1 MLPVP
6 TLASEDT
13 VGGSTPAVDEMD
25 TVYEQLEVW
34 SRDRQAHRIWA
45 LEAKR
50 AVEYLEGIQWTEE
63 DRRALEEQKRPALVF
78 NRISP
83 LFRLIQGFFRQN
95 RADIRYL
102 PGADV
107 ASNTEIA
114 EALTHTVKQIDEVTQ
129 AKWGE
134 AEVFKDGM
142 AAGRGYKDIRL
153 DYERN
158 ALGQV
163 EQKPLDPFSVYLD
176 CDADEYDIAEHN
188 HVTVNRYMSLNQVA
202 MLYGGAQAKDL
213 FDRIGDRRAIMSADM
228 VIGDSDEIAPQ
239 RFFGLEDYLRDVP
252 EQWHHFGGA
261 LRGTYPMEHLD
272 RARKLLRV
280 LDRQHRQ
287 LKRCRYAV
295 DVDTGDKVVL
305 PDQWDDDRVRMM
317 LQQMQG
323 RNYRVTILP
332 GVRWAWRWTVTC
344 MDKVLWDDWSPYET
358 PTIIGFFP
366 YFRRGVTPSFCRDLI
381 DPQNE
386 VNKRRSALIH
396 AIMVSANPGWVYEEG
411 SLDPESEDALE
422 DHGGAPGLNLRY
434 RQGREAPKRI
444 QPGVPPQGLRLLDQ
458 EAQNDLKEISGVNDS
473 ALGNVDRVQ
482 SGRAIEARQRQ
493 AIISHEVAFDNMA
506 RFRELRGRKLL
517 EIVQTYYTTERLVR
531 TLGDDG
537 QMQER
542 AINRR
547 MAADRIVNDL
557 TTGRY
562 LVAIDEAP
570 ASSTF
575 LQAQFE
581 EGMELVKAGVMPM
594 QIAADVLVD
603 LSTMPRKEEI
613 KRRIAMAQQA
623 AMGMPPGG
631 PGGVPPGGP
640 MPGARP
646 GPPGRGGPSLPG
658 PGGPPASGM
667 VPPQPRPM
675 PNAPMPRP
683 MPPRPPGAPPVQAGP
698 MGAPMRRPMP
708 R

>member
-1 MLPVP
+1 MLPIP
-6 TLASEDT
+6 TPASDDT
-13 VGGSTPAVDEMD
+13 VGGSAPPADEMD
-25 TVYEQLEVW
+25 TIYEQLDVW
-34 SRDRQAHRIWA
+34 TRDRQAHRIWA
-45 LEAKR
+45 TEAKR
-50 AVEYLEGIQWTEE
+50 AVEYLEGHQWTEE
-63 DRRALEEQKRPALVF
+63 DKRALTEQGRPALVF

-83 LFRLIQGFFRQN
+83 LFRLIQGFYRQN

-107 ASNTEIA
+107 SSNAEIA
-114 EALTHTVKQIDEVTQ
+114 DALTHTVKQIDEITQ

-142 AAGRGYKDIRL
+142 AAGRGFMEIRL
-153 DYERN
+153 GYERN

-163 EQKPLDPFSVYLD
+163 EQQPLDPFSTYLD
-176 CDADEYDIAEHN
+176 CDADSYDIAEHN
-188 HVTVNRYMSLNQVA
+188 HVTVNRYMSLNQIA
-202 MLYGGAQAKDL
+202 MLYGGVQAQDL
-213 FDRIGDRRAIMSADM
+213 YDRVGQRRAIMSAD
-228 VIGDSDEIAPQ
+228 VILGDTDEIAPS

-252 EQWHHFGGA
+252 EQFHRFGGA
-261 LRGTYPMEHLD
+261 LIGTLPMEHVD
-272 RARKLLRV
+272 RHRKLFRV
-280 LDRQHRQ
+280 LDRQHKR

-305 PDQWDDDRVRMM
+305 PDQWDDQRVGMM
-317 LQQMQG
+317 MQQVAAK
-323 RNYRVTILP
+323 NYRVTILP
-332 GVRWAWRWTVTC
+332 GVRMAWRWTVTC
-344 MDKVLWDDWSPYET
+344 MDKVLWDGWSPYET
-358 PTIIGFFP
+358 PSIVGFFP

-411 SLDPESEDALE
+411 SLEPEYEDALE
-422 DHGGAPGLNLRY
+422 DRGSAPGLNLKY
-434 RQGREAPKRI
+434 RKNSPPPQRI
-444 QPGVPPQGLRLLDQ
+444 QPGMPPQGLRLLDQ

-517 EIVQTYYTTERLVR
+517 EIVQTYYTAERIIR

-542 AINRR
+542 VVNRR

-631 PGGVPPGGP
+631 PGGAPPA
-640 MPGARP
+640 MPGPRP
-646 GPPGRGGPSLPG
+646 GPPGPGAGPPG
-658 PGGPPASGM
+658 PGGPPTAASGM
-667 VPPQPRPM
+667 VPPQSGPM

-683 MPPRPPGAPPVQAGP
+683 MPPRPPGAPMVQAGP